1 MFGERYLS
9 MSLIVAAKAPQLPH
23 MLWSLIR
30 LMSNDPPQ
38 GALMPPVH

>member
-9 MSLIVAAKAPQLPH
+9 MSLIVAPAAAKAPQLPH

-30 LMSNDPPQ
+30 LMSNDP
-38 GALMPPVH
+38 LLPPVY